1 MLVCCVNE
9 QEKYTQHL
17 RERKKGK
24 VYTKTSQLL
33 LDIINKVWRQQSYS
47 ASLFRQGKSTALQHA
62 LWLGDFGG
70 LYYVSNLDTRDV
82 GGNFWWWVEIS

>member
-33 LDIINKVWRQQSYS
+33 LDIINKVWRQ
-47 ASLFRQGKSTALQHA
+47 
-62 LWLGDFGG
+62 
-70 LYYVSNLDTRDV
+70 
-82 GGNFWWWVEIS
+82 